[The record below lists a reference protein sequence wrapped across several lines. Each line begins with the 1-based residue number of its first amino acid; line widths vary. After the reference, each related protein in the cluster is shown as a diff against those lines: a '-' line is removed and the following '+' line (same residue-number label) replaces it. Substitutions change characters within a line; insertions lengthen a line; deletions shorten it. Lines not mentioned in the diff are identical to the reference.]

1 MNSNLKNK
9 QVHYVLIGPETKKSR
24 RWIKCQSS
32 HMSNTE
38 KQAQQKVQTIKKCV
52 SNFDPVF
59 DNQNINFY
67 GFILL
72 FI

>member
-1 MNSNLKNK
+1 
-9 QVHYVLIGPETKKSR
+9 
-24 RWIKCQSS
+24 
-32 HMSNTE
+32 MSNTE

-52 SNFDPVF
+52 SNLDPVF

-67 GFILL
+67 GFIFS